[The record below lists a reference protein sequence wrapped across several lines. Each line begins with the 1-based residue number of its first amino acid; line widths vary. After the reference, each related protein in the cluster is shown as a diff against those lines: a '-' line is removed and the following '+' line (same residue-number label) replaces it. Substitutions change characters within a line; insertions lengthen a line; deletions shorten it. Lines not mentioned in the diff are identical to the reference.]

1 MPARCPEC
9 KRVCQPESLRGQ
21 LEGGSIDRSIG
32 GEGGGG
38 PRRSYLKQRLLFAGI
53 RAEVENLVHDD
64 AQVEEAVKNH
74 GQKRKLS
81 GFRVKQDVTRR
92 GARGYRQHWTS
103 IGWRMADRS
112 SQGLT
117 MRAKVL
123 LSRLEPKMASQ
134 AMVAPARP
142 ARIPCILFIPL
153 VSADESARSR

>member
-1 MPARCPEC
+1 M
-9 KRVCQPESLRGQ
+9 
-21 LEGGSIDRSIG
+21 DRSMG

-38 PRRSYLKQRLLFAGI
+38 PRRSYLKQGLLFAGI

-74 GQKRKLS
+74 CQKRKLF
-81 GFRVKQDVTRR
+81 GFSSQTRR
-92 GARGYRQHWTS
+92 NETWSERISSALDVN
-103 IGWRMADRS
+103 RMADRS